1 MTQLWQR
8 SIIIQ
13 NSSANFYQQI
23 QLFAQILPSNITIGV
38 EKMDVPG
45 MFQVCEKMV
54 LLLFVY
60 FL

>member
-1 MTQLWQR
+1 MTQLCQR

-13 NSSANFYQQI
+13 KSSANFYQQI

-45 MFQVCEKMV
+45 IKLAGLRNKNE
-54 LLLFVY
+54 
-60 FL
+60 